1 MSGRKQHFIPQSL
14 LKGFATTSTGK
25 KAQVVVYRF
34 GGIDF
39 VAATDG
45 IGAERHFYSELDVGG
60 NEETLDDKITDHETS
75 ISEILDALRS
85 ADDRQV
91 VDSRDAAAL
100 VTHLVIRNDHFRKIA
115 KQAGGSLFS
124 GFQSAMA
131 DRDSAASL
139 LGLDGDKPNDL
150 FRKKMDE
157 VWLEQGATLQ
167 AMGLS
172 RDTLTAFAFNFAKQN
187 FAQFHAQMLAPMERA
202 FSDVSGR
209 ITEIAADSQIKALG
223 QSLTPEKWLEKL
235 EPYRW
240 TIQDVGFDCLL
251 PDCVAICFDTEGRSF
266 PVGFADDEARECIVM
281 PITSRRVLVGT
292 ANENR
297 VPETLNFS
305 LARCCWDFFV
315 AAEKSEPMVALGGE
329 IRVHMEAYIDD
340 LAKAAIEEVRK
351 E

>member
-34 GGIDF
+34 GGKNF

-45 IGAERHFYSELDVGG
+45 IGAERHFYSELDVDGS
-60 NEETLDDKITDHETS
+60 EETLDDKITDHETS
-75 ISEILDALRS
+75 ISEVLDALRS
-85 ADDRQV
+85 AGDGQV
-91 VDSRDAAAL
+91 VGSGNAAAL
-100 VTHLVIRNDHFRKIA
+100 VTHLVIRNDHFRKTA

-124 GFQSAMA
+124 RFRSAMA
-131 DRDSAASL
+131 DRESAASL
-139 LGLDGDKPNDL
+139 LGLDSDKPNDL

-157 VWLEQGATLQ
+157 LWLEQGGMFR
-167 AMGLS
+167 AMGLT

-187 FAQFHAQMLAPMERA
+187 FAQFHAQMLAPMESA
-202 FSDVSGR
+202 FSDASGR
-209 ITEIAADSQIKALG
+209 ITEIAADSQIKALD

-240 TIQDVGFDCLL
+240 TTRDVGFDCLL
-251 PDCVAICFDTEGRSF
+251 PDCVAICFDTDGRSF
-266 PVGFADDEARECIVM
+266 PVGFADDEARKCIVM
-281 PITSRRVLVGT
+281 PIASRRVLVGM
-292 ANENR
+292 AKEDR
-297 VPETLNFS
+297 VLRNLNFS

-315 AAEKSEPMVALGGE
+315 AAEKSEPMLALGGE
-329 IRVHMEAYIDD
+329 IRIHMEAYIDD
-340 LAKAAIEEVRK
+340 LAKTAIEDVRK